1 MYLLLSHLAAITA
14 FPFYPNQPLAQGTS
28 KHHQSRDDTRY
39 QLSFKLW
46 DNGEFRDI
54 LCTSLL
60 QWYSG
65 VDYCTVS
72 KAYAHDSMTFAN
84 PIPPQNKNCPK
95 FSWFEQL
102 RALLKMR
109 HLIISKHILTV
120 APIHR
125 FCKFQPHHSI
135 VLHGRPL
142 RRFAYPRPRLW
153 KGPWSKKSVD
163 MSSVRIWIQ
172 QNRYSQIMRHCKQD
186 RTIETEPR
194 RTVDLP
200 QN

>member
-1 MYLLLSHLAAITA
+1 MTPGISCPSSCEIMVNFEIYCALLYCSSILVLIFVLYLRPTLMI
-14 FPFYPNQPLAQGTS
+14 
-28 KHHQSRDDTRY
+28 
-39 QLSFKLW
+39 
-46 DNGEFRDI
+46 
-54 LCTSLL
+54 
-60 QWYSG
+60 
-65 VDYCTVS
+65 
-72 KAYAHDSMTFAN
+72 FAN
-84 PIPPQNKNCPK
+84 PVPPHNKNCAK

-102 RALLKMR
+102 RALLKMG
-109 HLIISKHILTV
+109 HLVIGKHILTV

-142 RRFAYPRPRLW
+142 RRFGYPRPRLW

>member
-84 PIPPQNKNCPK
+84 PIPPHNKNCTK

-102 RALLKMR
+102 RALLKMG
-109 HLIISKHILTV
+109 HLVIGKHNSRSNSPILQVPTSPFHRPSRQATEKVRVPKAKAVERTLIEKICWHVISENLDPT
-120 APIHR
+120 
-125 FCKFQPHHSI
+125 
-135 VLHGRPL
+135 
-142 RRFAYPRPRLW
+142 
-153 KGPWSKKSVD
+153 KSLQ
-163 MSSVRIWIQ
+163 S
-172 QNRYSQIMRHCKQD
+172 NNEA
-186 RTIETEPR
+186 T
-194 RTVDLP
+194 
-200 QN
+200 